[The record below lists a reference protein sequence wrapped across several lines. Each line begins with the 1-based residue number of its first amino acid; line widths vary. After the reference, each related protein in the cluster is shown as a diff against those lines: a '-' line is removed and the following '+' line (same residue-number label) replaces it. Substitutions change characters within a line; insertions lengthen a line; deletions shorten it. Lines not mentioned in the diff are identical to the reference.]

1 MTTCI
6 RLFLIVL
13 TVAIAAVAFT
23 TASAEG
29 AESPYPIG
37 FYCTPYTQPFTED
50 GFYEPSTSTAGTCTF
65 YTADVPRDTGVRF
78 GALFRGTIG
87 SSTEVTSHSLGVADE
102 SVEQHRGRIET
113 SPQGEQYFAAIWQ
126 DRAFWFTTDTTDF
139 VNYFTT
145 GANPPPHNNYGFVQW
160 YWGTSTPTTTPP
172 CTENCFSN
180 VAFIPGIQATELFEG
195 EERRWLPRF
204 FHFDAKQL
212 EMTPGGESINEIVVG
227 DPLRRAYQRLEV
239 YGQFFDNLDELKSS
253 DAIYEWKSLPYD
265 WRYDVNDVVNNSQ
278 SLRDGL
284 LLNLANEIRAL
295 AATSKTGKVSIVAH
309 SNGGL
314 VAKALIDVLGTDAVL
329 VDRLIM
335 VGSPQLGTPS
345 AIAAMLNGHEQGLP
359 KDYAQFIMSRSTAR
373 TLAENMPGA
382 YGLLPLGQYSS
393 VVADPTVR
401 FDDSALTESFRNA
414 YGSEIDTSAELQSFL
429 LGIDDGRAK
438 PAPEDI
444 LTPNVLNGAMLADT
458 LVTRASQEA
467 WLAPDG
473 MEVIQIVGWGLD
485 TMKGVQYYQRCQG
498 GCFLDAEPITTIE
511 GDETVVWA
519 SAGGLTATSTYYLNL
534 RDFNEDNDTN
544 WSHVNLLAAS
554 STKDLINDI
563 ITQTNREAPYIQLTK
578 PVPEDEND
586 RLRLSV
592 HSPVTIGV
600 RDSQGRF
607 TGVVPNPDPTSDIP
621 VVVREIPN
629 SYYFEFG
636 EGKYIG
642 FDADEQYEV
651 IMQGTDDGTF
661 TLEIEEV
668 QGDTVTAT
676 TTYSNIPVSTTTTAE
691 LRIQDIA
698 NKSALEIDE
707 DNDGIVDEVVEP
719 DSPQQTPHEQL
730 EVFRAAVTALDIHKN
745 IKKHLIARSFAVEKA
760 IEQSKKNS
768 IKRAKTILAQMEKYI
783 RTRIDKKR
791 GILPVDA
798 QVLIGLL
805 REVEQGL

>member
-29 AESPYPIG
+29 AGIQPPPESPYPIG
-37 FYCTPYTQPFTED
+37 FYCTPYTQPFTEGD
-50 GFYEPSTSTAGTCTF
+50 FYELAATGGCT
-65 YTADVPRDTGVRF
+65 YDATNVPRDFGVRF

-87 SSTEVTSHSLGVADE
+87 SSTDVRSHSLGVADL
-102 SVEQHRGRIET
+102 SFQPYDTLGT
-113 SPQGEQYFAAIWQ
+113 STQGEPLFAAIWQ
-126 DRAFWFTTDTTDF
+126 DRGFFFTNDTTDF
-139 VNYFTT
+139 VNYFREGT
-145 GANPPPHNNYGFVQW
+145 NPPPHGNYGFVQW

-444 LTPNVLNGAMLADT
+444 LTPNVLNSAMLSET
-458 LVTRASQEA
+458 LLTRATQEA
-467 WLAPDG
+467 W
-473 MEVIQIVGWGLD
+473 
-485 TMKGVQYYQRCQG
+485 
-498 GCFLDAEPITTIE
+498 
-511 GDETVVWA
+511 
-519 SAGGLTATSTYYLNL
+519 S
-534 RDFNEDNDTN
+534 
-544 WSHVNLLAAS
+544 
-554 STKDLINDI
+554 
-563 ITQTNREAPYIQLTK
+563 
-578 PVPEDEND
+578 
-586 RLRLSV
+586 
-592 HSPVTIGV
+592 
-600 RDSQGRF
+600 
-607 TGVVPNPDPTSDIP
+607 VPN
-621 VVVREIPN
+621 
-629 SYYFEFG
+629 G
-636 EGKYIG
+636 
-642 FDADEQYEV
+642 
-651 IMQGTDDGTF
+651 
-661 TLEIEEV
+661 
-668 QGDTVTAT
+668 
-676 TTYSNIPVSTTTTAE
+676 
-691 LRIQDIA
+691 
-698 NKSALEIDE
+698 
-707 DNDGIVDEVVEP
+707 
-719 DSPQQTPHEQL
+719 
-730 EVFRAAVTALDIHKN
+730 
-745 IKKHLIARSFAVEKA
+745 
-760 IEQSKKNS
+760 
-768 IKRAKTILAQMEKYI
+768 
-783 RTRIDKKR
+783 
-791 GILPVDA
+791 
-798 QVLIGLL
+798 
-805 REVEQGL
+805 